1 MFWINFLRQKYF
13 LCFNYF
19 SYYFK
24 INNFEQTQI
33 HNMNRNEIY
42 KYFLFHFYKYSSKKI
57 SKHRYYFSQKKR
69 GYGEDAFHSMWS
81 YLFYKF
87 QPISILEI
95 GVYRG
100 QTLSLFKI
108 LSEQLGLKSE
118 VFGISPLD
126 SSADEFSSYV
136 NIDYESDINL
146 NFKKFNLQKPKII
159 KSLSASQESREFIKS
174 KEWDLIY
181 VDGSHD
187 YEDVVRDVKI
197 SINNL
202 KSGGF
207 LVLDDSSLFT
217 EFDPELNV
225 KFKVKSFKGHEG
237 PSTVFQE
244 MLKRK
249 DCTLFLGVGHNNVF
263 LKN

>member
-1 MFWINFLRQKYF
+1 MFWISFLSQKYY
-13 LCFNYF
+13 LYFNYF
-19 SYYFK
+19 LYYLK
-24 INNFEQTQI
+24 IKNFGQSQI
-33 HNMNRNEIY
+33 QNMNRNEVY
-42 KYFLFHFYKYSSKKI
+42 KYFLFHFYKYSSNKI
-57 SKHRYYFSQKKR
+57 ITHRYYFSQKKR

-87 QPISILEI
+87 QPVSILEI

-108 LSEQLGLKSE
+108 LSEQLGIISQ

-126 SSADEFSSYV
+126 SSADEFSSYI
-136 NIDYESDINL
+136 NIDYEADISL
-146 NFKKFNLQKPKII
+146 NFKKFNLQMPEII
-159 KSLSASQESREFIKS
+159 KSLSVSPESREFIES

-187 YEDVVRDVKI
+187 YKDVVRDVKI

-202 KSGGF
+202 KSGGI

-217 EFDPELNV
+217 EFDPELSV

-249 DCTLFLGVGHNNVF
+249 DCTHFLGVGHNNVF
-263 LKN
+263 VKN

>member
-1 MFWINFLRQKYF
+1 MFWINFLRQKYY
-13 LCFNYF
+13 LYFNYF

-33 HNMNRNEIY
+33 HNMNRNEVY
-42 KYFLFHFYKYSSKKI
+42 EYFLFHFYKYSSKKI
-57 SKHRYYFSQKKR
+57 SRHRYYFSQKKR

-100 QTLSLFKI
+100 QTLSLFEI
-108 LSEQLGLKSE
+108 LSEQLGIKSQ
-118 VFGISPLD
+118 VYGISPLD

-136 NIDYESDINL
+136 NIDYESDISL

-159 KSLSASQESREFIKS
+159 KSLSASKESREFIKS
-174 KEWDLIY
+174 KKWDLIY

-187 YEDVVRDVKI
+187 YEDVVRDVEI

-249 DCTLFLGVGHNNVF
+249 DCTHFLGVGHNNVF
-263 LKN
+263 VKN

>member
-1 MFWINFLRQKYF
+1 
-13 LCFNYF
+13 
-19 SYYFK
+19 
-24 INNFEQTQI
+24 
-33 HNMNRNEIY
+33 MNRNEIY

-136 NIDYESDINL
+136 NIDYESDISL

-237 PSTVFQE
+237 PSAVFQE

>member
-1 MFWINFLRQKYF
+1 M
-13 LCFNYF
+13 
-19 SYYFK
+19 
-24 INNFEQTQI
+24 
-33 HNMNRNEIY
+33 
-42 KYFLFHFYKYSSKKI
+42 
-57 SKHRYYFSQKKR
+57 
-69 GYGEDAFHSMWS
+69 
-81 YLFYKF
+81 
-87 QPISILEI
+87 
-95 GVYRG
+95 
-100 QTLSLFKI
+100 
-108 LSEQLGLKSE
+108 
-118 VFGISPLD
+118 
-126 SSADEFSSYV
+126 
-136 NIDYESDINL
+136 
-146 NFKKFNLQKPKII
+146 QKPKII

-174 KEWDLIY
+174 KKWDLIY

-187 YEDVVRDVKI
+187 YEDVVRDVEI

-249 DCTLFLGVGHNNVF
+249 DCTHFLGVGHNNVF
-263 LKN
+263 VKN

>member
-1 MFWINFLRQKYF
+1 
-13 LCFNYF
+13 
-19 SYYFK
+19 
-24 INNFEQTQI
+24 
-33 HNMNRNEIY
+33 MNRNEIY

-136 NIDYESDINL
+136 NIDYESDISL
-146 NFKKFNLQKPKII
+146 NFKKFNLKKPKII

-244 MLKRK
+244 ILKRK